1 MNENVAVLLSVYNG
15 ERYIKEQL
23 LSLSKQTYLNYT
35 LYVRDDGCID
45 NTINIISKFSGLN
58 IIILQDDFGNV
69 GPAESF
75 LRMLE
80 IVEADIY
87 LFCDQDDYWKDFK
100 IERAVSLVKS
110 FSGFHS
116 TPYLYHSDLE
126 LVSADLDPLRVTF
139 HKNDNV
145 DPLEFILSNK
155 ILLQNCVVG
164 CTVAFNKKL
173 RDLTIDNLECNI
185 KSVQM
190 HDWWLALHAKYF
202 GKIDYDDVPTIL
214 YRQHSSNV
222 SGSSIRNDN
231 LISRVFKK
239 ESYRKIAKMIERSD
253 SQVTSFLIKV
263 QNDILEPS
271 ATDLKE
277 AVRLIN
283 NMTILS
289 YASLYFRGIR
299 YTNKKVAIS
308 VFFLLLISG
317 RFI

>member
-23 LSLSKQTYLNYT
+23 LSLSKQTYDNFT
-35 LYVRDDGCID
+35 LYVRDDGCKD
-45 NTINIISKFSGLN
+45 KTMYIISNFTGLN

-80 IVEADIY
+80 VVKADIY
-87 LFCDQDDYWKDFK
+87 LFCDQDDYWKNFK
-100 IERAVSLVKS
+100 IERAVKSTLS
-110 FSGFHS
+110 FSGFHF

-126 LVSADLDPLRVTF
+126 LVSADLDLLRVTF

-145 DPLEFILSNK
+145 DPCDFILSNK

-173 RDLTIDNLECNI
+173 RDLTIDNLNNNI
-185 KSVQM
+185 ENIQM

-202 GKIDYDDVPTIL
+202 GAIEYDDVPTVL

-222 SGSSIRNDN
+222 SGSSIKNDN
-231 LISRVFKK
+231 FITRIFRI
-239 ESYRKIAKMIERSD
+239 ESYRKIARMIERND
-253 SQVTSFLIKV
+253 AQAASFFIKV
-263 QNDILEPS
+263 KDNIFEPS
-271 ATDLKE
+271 ASDLKE
-277 AVRLIN
+277 TVRLIGN
-283 NMTILS
+283 KSALS
-289 YASLYFRGIR
+289 YVILYFRGIR

-308 VFFLLLISG
+308 VIFLLLISG
-317 RFI
+317 RFL